1 MPNMPDLY
9 INKIREAASLDKESK
24 KYQYEKDRLNKLIL
38 SCEDKIKAINSLS
51 NEKVL
56 VDSITDDMER
66 YELIHKVIDHM
77 IIYGEDSAYS
87 LVVVTFKTG
96 QEVYI
101 GYKSK
106 GYQYYT
112 IFYPSQSV
120 WVDTKKR
127 LGCIMTMKAPTSLE
141 FSLETVTKE
150 YSITEF
156 IKMFDTPENRHYY
169 ENQ

>member
-1 MPNMPDLY
+1 MPDLY

-112 IFYPSQSV
+112 IFYPTQSV
-120 WVDTKKR
+120 WVDTEKR
-127 LGCIMTMKAPTSLE
+127 LGCIMTMKAPKSLE
-141 FSLETVTKE
+141 LSLETVTKE
-150 YSITEF
+150 YSITDF
-156 IKMFDTPENRHYY
+156 VKMFDTPKNRRYY
-169 ENQ
+169 ENH